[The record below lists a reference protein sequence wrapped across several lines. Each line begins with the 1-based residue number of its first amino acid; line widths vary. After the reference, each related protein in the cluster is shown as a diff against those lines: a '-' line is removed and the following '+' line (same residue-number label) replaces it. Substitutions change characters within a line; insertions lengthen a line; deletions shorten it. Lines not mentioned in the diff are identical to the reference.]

1 MVLRIVAPP
10 ESRRGLGYDQYGAEQ
25 RDLATPR
32 EGNQHRSGHAGDT
45 AVYDSCSVLL
55 WSRDRAD
62 VIKELFLLIFNLH
75 YA

>member
-10 ESRRGLGYDQYGAEQ
+10 ESRRGLCYDQYGAEQ

-32 EGNQHRSGHAGDT
+32 EGNQHRSGYAGDT
-45 AVYDSCSVLL
+45 ALHHRGALL
-55 WSRDRAD
+55 FRNGDRTD